1 MSVFLPDDF
10 DARRPLALIAGQG
23 NYPVLLAQRARNAGI
38 QLRLIELGGE
48 TSPELIE
55 SFPDDKRT
63 SVKVGQIGKL
73 LKELKKFDAGYAVMA
88 GQVTPGKLFKGLHP
102 DLKAIRM
109 LAGLDR
115 KNAETIFGAIGDE
128 IEKAGVQLLD
138 ARIFMDDDLAEEGA
152 MVKGKE
158 KIEPEHLA
166 HGIEIARENARLD
179 VGQGVVVSRGTV
191 LAVEA
196 FEGTNAML
204 ERAGKFGAKN
214 CLFVKLGKPKQ
225 DTRFDVPV
233 FGLQTL
239 KTLSEA
245 NIKNVALASGSVLIL
260 DKGTVIKEA
269 KKLGIRCHRG
279 ETLNFSSCYFTQ
291 KY

>member
-1 MSVFLPDDF
+1 MSRFLPENF
-10 DARRPLALIAGQG
+10 DASRRLALIAGQG
-23 NYPVLLAQRARNAGI
+23 QYPILLAKRARQAGI
-38 QLRLIELGGE
+38 SLRLIELGGE
-48 TSPELIE
+48 TAPELIS
-55 SFPDDKRT
+55 SFSDDER
-63 SVKVGQIGKL
+63 SAVKVGQVGKL
-73 LKELKKFDAGYAVMA
+73 LKELKRFDAGYAVMA

-128 IEKAGVQLLD
+128 IEKVGVHLLD
-138 ARIFMDDDLAEEGA
+138 ARVFMDEDLAEEGV

-158 KIEPEHLA
+158 KIAPEHLN

-196 FEGTNAML
+196 FEGTNSML

-239 KTLSEA
+239 QAMKDAGIENA
-245 NIKNVALASGSVLIL
+245 ALESVSVLLL
-260 DKGTVIKEA
+260 DKSEVLKQA
-269 KKLGIRCHRG
+269 KKLGIG
-279 ETLNFSSCYFTQ
+279 LSGVKT
-291 KY
+291 

>member
-1 MSVFLPDDF
+1 MSRFLPNDF
-10 DARRPLALIAGQG
+10 DPSRPLALIAGQG
-23 NYPVLLAQRARNAGI
+23 IYPQLLADRARKTGI
-38 QLRLIELGGE
+38 PLRLIELGGE
-48 TSPELIE
+48 TSTELINT
-55 SFPDDKRT
+55 FPENQCST
-63 SVKVGQIGKL
+63 VKVGQVGKL
-73 LKELKKFDAGYAVMA
+73 LKELKKLDAKYAVMA

-115 KNAETIFGAIGDE
+115 KNAETIFGAIGEE
-128 IEKAGVQLLD
+128 IEKAGVHLLD
-138 ARIFMDDDLAEEGA
+138 ARVFMDQDLAEEGV
-152 MVKGKE
+152 MIQGKE
-158 KIEPEHLA
+158 KIEPEHLK

-196 FEGTNAML
+196 FEGTNQML

-214 CLFVKLGKPKQ
+214 CLFVKLAKPKQ

-239 KTLSEA
+239 HAMKDA
-245 NIKNVALASGSVLIL
+245 GIGNAALESGSVLLL
-260 DKGTVIKEA
+260 DKPQVEAEA
-269 KKLGIRCHRG
+269 KKLGIG
-279 ETLNFSSCYFTQ
+279 LSGIS
-291 KY
+291 K

>member
-1 MSVFLPDDF
+1 MSRFLPDNF
-10 DARRPLALIAGQG
+10 DASLPLTLIAGQG
-23 NYPVLLAQRARNAGI
+23 QYPVLLAERARKAKI
-38 QLRLIELGGE
+38 PIRLIELGGE
-48 TSPELIE
+48 THPDLVS
-55 SFPDDKRT
+55 SFPEDERAA
-63 SVKVGQIGKL
+63 VKVGQVGKL

-128 IEKAGVQLLD
+128 IEKIGVHLLD
-138 ARIFMDDDLAEEGA
+138 ARVFMDEDLASEGV

-158 KIEPEHLA
+158 KIDPEHLA

-204 ERAGKFGAKN
+204 DRAGKFGAKN

-233 FGLQTL
+233 FGMQTL
-239 KTLSEA
+239 EKMKYA
-245 NIKNVALASGSVLIL
+245 GIGNVAFEDGSVLLL
-260 DKGTVIKEA
+260 DKE
-269 KKLGIRCHRG
+269 KLLFTATQMGIG
-279 ETLNFSSCYFTQ
+279 IQGFNQ
-291 KY
+291 NI

>member
-1 MSVFLPDDF
+1 MSRFLPDDF
-10 DARRPLALIAGQG
+10 DASQPLALIAGQG
-23 NYPVLLAQRARNAGI
+23 DYPILLAERARKAGI
-38 QLRLIELGGE
+38 NLRLIELGGE
-48 TSPELIE
+48 TSPELVS
-55 SFPDDKRT
+55 SFSDNER
-63 SVKVGQIGKL
+63 SAVKVGQVGKL

-115 KNAETIFGAIGDE
+115 RNAETIFGAIGDE
-128 IEKAGVQLLD
+128 IEQAGVHLLD
-138 ARIFMDDDLAEEGA
+138 ARVFMDEDLAEEGV

-158 KIEPEHLA
+158 KVETEHLA

-196 FEGTNAML
+196 FEGTNAMI
-204 ERAGKFGAKN
+204 ERAGSFGTKN
-214 CLFVKLGKPKQ
+214 CLLVKLGKPQQ

-233 FGLQTL
+233 FGLNTL
-239 KTLSEA
+239 QA
-245 NIKNVALASGSVLIL
+245 MKNSGVFSAALQSNHVLIL
-260 DKGTVIKEA
+260 NKEKVLQEA
-269 KKLGIRCHRG
+269 KDKKI
-279 ETLNFSSCYFTQ
+279 TLIGV
-291 KY
+291 

>member
-1 MSVFLPDDF
+1 MSRFLPDNF
-10 DARRPLALIAGQG
+10 DASRPLALIAGQG
-23 NYPVLLAQRARNAGI
+23 NYPILLAERARQAGI
-38 QLRLIELGGE
+38 SLRLIELGGE
-48 TSPELIE
+48 TSPELVS
-55 SFPDDKRT
+55 SFSENERT
-63 SVKVGQIGKL
+63 AVKVGQVGKL
-73 LKELKKFDAGYAVMA
+73 LKELKRLGAGYSVMA

-115 KNAETIFGAIGDE
+115 KNAETIFGAIANE
-128 IEKAGVQLLD
+128 IEKAGVHLLD
-138 ARIFMDDDLAEEGA
+138 ARIFMDEDLAEEGM

-158 KIEPEHLA
+158 KIEPDHLN
-166 HGIEIARENARLD
+166 HGIDIARENARLD

-204 ERAGKFGAKN
+204 ERAGTFGAKN

-233 FGLQTL
+233 FGSHTLQ
-239 KTLSEA
+239 SV
-245 NIKNVALASGSVLIL
+245 IKSGIGTVALESSHVIML
-260 DKGTVIKEA
+260 DKKSLLIEA
-269 KKLGIRCHRG
+269 KKNKITLLGI
-279 ETLNFSSCYFTQ
+279 Q
-291 KY
+291 K

>member
-1 MSVFLPDDF
+1 MSRFLPDDF
-10 DARRPLALIAGQG
+10 DPSRPLTLIAGQG
-23 NYPVLLAQRARNAGI
+23 IYPQLLAERARKAGI
-38 QLRLIELGGE
+38 PIRLIELGGE
-48 TSPELIE
+48 TSNELIT
-55 SFPDDKRT
+55 SFPENQR
-63 SVKVGQIGKL
+63 SAVKVGQVGKL
-73 LKELKKFDAGYAVMA
+73 LKELKKLDAKYAVMA

-128 IEKAGVQLLD
+128 IEKVGVHLLD
-138 ARIFMDDDLAEEGA
+138 ARVFMDQDLAEEGV
-152 MVKGKE
+152 MVQGKE
-158 KIEPEHLA
+158 KIDAEHLM
-166 HGIEIARENARLD
+166 HGVEIARENARLD

-239 KTLSEA
+239 HAMKEA
-245 NIKNVALASGSVLIL
+245 GIGNAAVEAGSVLLLEKNEIL
-260 DKGTVIKEA
+260 KESQ
-269 KKLGIRCHRG
+269 KSKIGIQG
-279 ETLNFSSCYFTQ
+279 I
-291 KY
+291 

>member
-1 MSVFLPDDF
+1 MSRFLPENF
-10 DARRPLALIAGQG
+10 DASRPLALIAGQG
-23 NYPVLLAQRARNAGI
+23 LYPVLLAERARQAGI
-38 QLRLIELGGE
+38 SVRLIELGGE
-48 TSPELIE
+48 TAPELIS
-55 SFPDDKRT
+55 SFSDDER
-63 SVKVGQIGKL
+63 SAVKVGQVGKL
-73 LKELKKFDAGYAVMA
+73 LKELKRFDAGYAVMA

-128 IEKAGVQLLD
+128 IEKVGVHLLD
-138 ARIFMDDDLAEEGA
+138 ARVFMDEDLADEGT

-158 KIEPEHLA
+158 KIEAGHLA
-166 HGIEIARENARLD
+166 HGVEIARENARLD

-204 ERAGKFGAKN
+204 ERAGKFRAKN

-239 KTLSEA
+239 EA
-245 NIKNVALASGSVLIL
+245 MKGAGIKNAAIEAGSVLLLNKKEVIREAQRV
-260 DKGTVIKEA
+260 GTSL
-269 KKLGIRCHRG
+269 LGI
-279 ETLNFSSCYFTQ
+279 T
-291 KY
+291 

>member
-1 MSVFLPDDF
+1 MSRFLPENF
-10 DARRPLALIAGQG
+10 DATRPLALIAGQG
-23 NYPVLLAQRARNAGI
+23 QYPVLLAERARQAGI
-38 QLRLIELGGE
+38 SVRLIELGGE
-48 TSPELIE
+48 TSPELVD
-55 SFPDDKRT
+55 SFAMDER
-63 SVKVGQIGKL
+63 SAVKVGQVGKL
-73 LKELKKFDAGYAVMA
+73 LKELKRLGAGYAVMA

-109 LAGLDR
+109 LAGLER

-128 IEKAGVQLLD
+128 IEKAGVHLLD
-138 ARIFMDDDLAEEGA
+138 ARVFMDQDLAEEGV

-158 KIEPEHLA
+158 KIAPEHLN

-204 ERAGKFGAKN
+204 DRAGQFGAKN
-214 CLFVKLGKPKQ
+214 CLFVKIGKPQQ

-239 KTLSEA
+239 QAMKDAGIGTAALESGAVLLLDRDDVIREAGNQKVTLM
-245 NIKNVALASGSVLIL
+245 
-260 DKGTVIKEA
+260 
-269 KKLGIRCHRG
+269 GIP
-279 ETLNFSSCYFTQ
+279 
-291 KY
+291 K

>member
-1 MSVFLPDDF
+1 MSRFLPENF
-10 DARRPLALIAGQG
+10 DAIRPLALIAGQG
-23 NYPVLLAQRARNAGI
+23 LYPVLLAERARQAGI
-38 QLRLIELGGE
+38 SVRLIELGGE
-48 TSPELIE
+48 TSPELVD
-55 SFPDDKRT
+55 SFAKEER
-63 SVKVGQIGKL
+63 SAVKVGQVGKL
-73 LKELKKFDAGYAVMA
+73 LKELKRMDAGYAVMA

-115 KNAETIFGAIGDE
+115 KNAETIFGAIGEE
-128 IEKAGVQLLD
+128 IEKAGVHLLD
-138 ARIFMDDDLAEEGA
+138 ARVFMDEDLAEEGV

-158 KIEPEHLA
+158 KIDPEHLA

-239 KTLSEA
+239 EA
-245 NIKNVALASGSVLIL
+245 MKDAGIGNAALNRV
-260 DKGTVIKEA
+260 
-269 KKLGIRCHRG
+269 R
-279 ETLNFSSCYFTQ
+279 FSSWINQ
-291 KY
+291 KS

>member
-1 MSVFLPDDF
+1 MSRFLPENF
-10 DARRPLALIAGQG
+10 DTTRPLAIIAGQG
-23 NYPVLLAQRARNAGI
+23 CYPILLAERARKAGI
-38 QLRLIELGGE
+38 HICLIELGGE
-48 TSPELIE
+48 TSPDLIS
-55 SFPDDKRT
+55 SFPENQRST
-63 SVKVGQIGKL
+63 VKVGQVGKL
-73 LKELKKFDAGYAVMA
+73 LKELKNFNAGYAVMA
-88 GQVTPGKLFKGLHP
+88 GQVTPGKLFRGLHP

-115 KNAETIFGAIGDE
+115 KNAETIFGAIGEE
-128 IEKAGVQLLD
+128 IEKAGVHLLD
-138 ARIFMDDDLAEEGA
+138 ARVFMDEDLAEEGV

-158 KIEPEHLA
+158 KIDPKHLA

-196 FEGTNAML
+196 FEGTNSML

-239 KTLSEA
+239 EA
-245 NIKNVALASGSVLIL
+245 MKGAGIKNAAIEAGSVLL
-260 DKGTVIKEA
+260 LNKKEVTREAQRVGTSL
-269 KKLGIRCHRG
+269 LGI
-279 ETLNFSSCYFTQ
+279 T
-291 KY
+291 

>member
-1 MSVFLPDDF
+1 MSRFLPDNF
-10 DARRPLALIAGQG
+10 DTSLPLTLIAGQG
-23 NYPVLLAQRARNAGI
+23 QYPVLLAERARKAKI
-38 QLRLIELGGE
+38 PLRLIELGGE
-48 TSPELIE
+48 TSPDLVF
-55 SFPDDKRT
+55 SFPEDERT
-63 SVKVGQIGKL
+63 AVKVGQVGKL
-73 LKELKKFDAGYAVMA
+73 LKELRKFDAGYAVMA

-102 DLKAIRM
+102 DFKAIRM

-128 IEKAGVQLLD
+128 IEKMGVHLLD
-138 ARIFMDDDLAEEGA
+138 SRVFMDEDIADEGI

-158 KIEPEHLA
+158 KIDPEHLA

-179 VGQGVVVSRGTV
+179 VGQGVVVSQGTV

-204 ERAGKFGAKN
+204 DRAGQFGAKN

-225 DTRFDVPV
+225 DTRFDIPV

-245 NIKNVALASGSVLIL
+245 KIKNAALESGSVLLL
-260 DKGTVIKEA
+260 DKVEVFIRA
-269 KKLGIRCHRG
+269 KKLGIG
-279 ETLNFSSCYFTQ
+279 LVGVN
-291 KY
+291 

>member
-1 MSVFLPDDF
+1 MSRFLPDNF
-10 DARRPLALIAGQG
+10 DANLPLTLIAGQG
-23 NYPVLLAQRARNAGI
+23 QYPVLLAERAREAKI
-38 QLRLIELGGE
+38 PLRLIELGGE
-48 TSPELIE
+48 TSPELVS
-55 SFPDDKRT
+55 SFSEDERAA
-63 SVKVGQIGKL
+63 VKVGQVGKL
-73 LKELKKFDAGYAVMA
+73 LKELKRLDAGYAVMA

-128 IEKAGVQLLD
+128 IEKIGVHLLD
-138 ARIFMDDDLAEEGA
+138 ARVFMDEDLASEGV

-158 KIEPEHLA
+158 KIDPEHLA

-179 VGQGVVVSRGTV
+179 VGQGVVVSQGTV

-204 ERAGKFGAKN
+204 DRAGQFGAKN

-239 KTLSEA
+239 QAMKDAGIGNAALKTGSVLLLNKEKLLSEA
-245 NIKNVALASGSVLIL
+245 NKQRI
-260 DKGTVIKEA
+260 
-269 KKLGIRCHRG
+269 GITG
-279 ETLNFSSCYFTQ
+279 FANS
-291 KY
+291 

>member
-1 MSVFLPDDF
+1 MSRFLPENF
-10 DARRPLALIAGQG
+10 DATRPLALIAGQG
-23 NYPVLLAQRARNAGI
+23 QYPVLLAERARQAGI
-38 QLRLIELGGE
+38 SVRLIELGGE
-48 TSPELIE
+48 TSPELVE
-55 SFPDDKRT
+55 SFAMDER
-63 SVKVGQIGKL
+63 SAVKVGQVGKL
-73 LKELKKFDAGYAVMA
+73 LKELKRLDAGYAVMA

-109 LAGLDR
+109 LAGLER

-128 IEKAGVQLLD
+128 IEKAGVHLLD
-138 ARIFMDDDLAEEGA
+138 ARVFMDQDLAEEGV

-158 KIEPEHLA
+158 KIAPEHLN

-204 ERAGKFGAKN
+204 DRAGKFGAKN
-214 CLFVKLGKPKQ
+214 CLFVKIGKPQQ

-239 KTLSEA
+239 QAMKGAGIGTAALESGAVLLLDRDDVIREAGNQKITLM
-245 NIKNVALASGSVLIL
+245 
-260 DKGTVIKEA
+260 
-269 KKLGIRCHRG
+269 GIP
-279 ETLNFSSCYFTQ
+279 
-291 KY
+291 K

>member
-1 MSVFLPDDF
+1 MSRFLPENF
-10 DARRPLALIAGQG
+10 DATHPLALIAGQG
-23 NYPVLLAQRARNAGI
+23 QYPVLLAQRARQAGI
-38 QLRLIELGGE
+38 SVRLIELGGE
-48 TSPELIE
+48 TSPELVD
-55 SFPDDKRT
+55 SFAKDKR
-63 SVKVGQIGKL
+63 SAVKVGQVGKL
-73 LKELKKFDAGYAVMA
+73 LKELKRLEAGYAVMA

-109 LAGLDR
+109 LAGLER

-128 IEKAGVQLLD
+128 IEKAGVHLLD
-138 ARIFMDDDLAEEGA
+138 ARVFMDQDLAEEGV

-204 ERAGKFGAKN
+204 DRAGKFGAKN
-214 CLFVKLGKPKQ
+214 CLFVKIGKPQQ

-239 KTLSEA
+239 HAMKDAGIGTAALESGAVLLLDRDDVIREAGNQKVTLM
-245 NIKNVALASGSVLIL
+245 
-260 DKGTVIKEA
+260 
-269 KKLGIRCHRG
+269 GIP
-279 ETLNFSSCYFTQ
+279 
-291 KY
+291 K

>member
-1 MSVFLPDDF
+1 MSRFLPENF
-10 DARRPLALIAGQG
+10 DATRPLALIAGQG
-23 NYPVLLAQRARNAGI
+23 QYPVLLAERARQAGI
-38 QLRLIELGGE
+38 SVRLIELGGE
-48 TSPELIE
+48 TSPELVD
-55 SFPDDKRT
+55 SFIKEER
-63 SVKVGQIGKL
+63 SAVKVGQVGKL
-73 LKELKKFDAGYAVMA
+73 LKELKRLGAGYAVMA

-115 KNAETIFGAIGDE
+115 KNAETIFGAIGEE
-128 IEKAGVQLLD
+128 IEKAGVHLLD
-138 ARIFMDDDLAEEGA
+138 ARGFMDEDLAEEGV

-158 KIEPEHLA
+158 KIDPEHLA

-239 KTLSEA
+239 EA
-245 NIKNVALASGSVLIL
+245 MKDAGIKNAAIEAGSVLLLNKNEVIREAQRV
-260 DKGTVIKEA
+260 GTSL
-269 KKLGIRCHRG
+269 LGI
-279 ETLNFSSCYFTQ
+279 T
-291 KY
+291 

>member
-1 MSVFLPDDF
+1 MSKFLPQNF
-10 DARRPLALIAGQG
+10 DAAKILVLIAGQG
-23 NYPVLLAQRARNAGI
+23 FYPTLLAQRAKSSGI
-38 QLRLIELGGE
+38 NLRLIELGGE
-48 TSPELIE
+48 TSEELVQ
-55 SFPDDKRT
+55 SFPTNERS
-63 SVKVGQIGKL
+63 SVKVGQVGKL
-73 LKELKKFDAGYAVMA
+73 LKELKKFNAGYAVMA
-88 GQVTPGKLFKGLHP
+88 GQVTPGKLFRGLQP

-115 KNAETIFGAIGDE
+115 KNAETIFGAIGNE
-128 IEKAGVQLLD
+128 IENVGVHLLD
-138 ARIFMDDDLAEEGA
+138 ARVFMDQDLAEEGV

-158 KIEPEHLA
+158 KIESQHLI

-214 CLFVKLGKPKQ
+214 CLFVKLGKPNQ

-239 KTLSEA
+239 IAMKELG
-245 NIKNVALASGSVLIL
+245 IKNTALESGAVLIL
-260 DKGTVIKEA
+260 DKTTLLSSA
-269 KKLGIRCHRG
+269 KKWGIG
-279 ETLNFSSCYFTQ
+279 IVGI
-291 KY
+291 

>member
-1 MSVFLPDDF
+1 MSRFLPDNF
-10 DARRPLALIAGQG
+10 DASLPLTLIAGQG
-23 NYPVLLAQRARNAGI
+23 QYPVLLAERARKAKI
-38 QLRLIELGGE
+38 PLRLIELGGE
-48 TSPELIE
+48 TSPELVS
-55 SFPDDKRT
+55 SFPEDERAA
-63 SVKVGQIGKL
+63 VKVGQVGKL
-73 LKELKKFDAGYAVMA
+73 LKELKKLDAGYAVMA

-128 IEKAGVQLLD
+128 IEKIGVHLLD
-138 ARIFMDDDLAEEGA
+138 ARVFMDEDLASEGV

-158 KIEPEHLA
+158 KIDPEHLA

-179 VGQGVVVSRGTV
+179 VGQGVVVSQGTV

-204 ERAGKFGAKN
+204 KRAGQFGAKN

-239 KTLSEA
+239 QEMKDVGIGNA
-245 NIKNVALASGSVLIL
+245 ALEMGSVLLL
-260 DKGTVIKEA
+260 DKAEILKQA
-269 KKLGIRCHRG
+269 KKLGIG
-279 ETLNFSSCYFTQ
+279 LTGVEN
-291 KY
+291 

>member
-1 MSVFLPDDF
+1 MSRFLPGNF
-10 DARRPLALIAGQG
+10 DASRPLALIAGQG
-23 NYPVLLAQRARNAGI
+23 QYPFLLAERARQAGI
-38 QLRLIELGGE
+38 SLRLIELGSE
-48 TSPELIE
+48 TSTDLVD
-55 SFPDDKRT
+55 SFAKDQR
-63 SVKVGQIGKL
+63 SVVKVGQVGKL
-73 LKELKKFDAGYAVMA
+73 LKELKRLGAGYAVMA

-109 LAGLDR
+109 LAGLER

-128 IEKAGVQLLD
+128 IEKAGIHLLD
-138 ARIFMDDDLAEEGA
+138 ARVFMDQDLAEEGV

-158 KIEPEHLA
+158 KITPEHLD
-166 HGIEIARENARLD
+166 HGVEIARENARLD

-239 KTLSEA
+239 QAMNDAGIGTA
-245 NIKNVALASGSVLIL
+245 ALES
-260 DKGTVIKEA
+260 GTVLLLDRDHITREA
-269 KKLGIRCHRG
+269 DNLKITLIGIP
-279 ETLNFSSCYFTQ
+279 
-291 KY
+291 K

>member
-1 MSVFLPDDF
+1 MSRFLPENF
-10 DARRPLALIAGQG
+10 DASRPLALIAGQG
-23 NYPVLLAQRARNAGI
+23 LYPVLLAERARQAGI
-38 QLRLIELGGE
+38 SVRLIELGGE
-48 TSPELIE
+48 TAPELIS
-55 SFPDDKRT
+55 SFSDDER
-63 SVKVGQIGKL
+63 SAVKVGQVGKL
-73 LKELKKFDAGYAVMA
+73 LKELKRFDAGYAVMA

-128 IEKAGVQLLD
+128 IEKMGVHLLD
-138 ARIFMDDDLAEEGA
+138 ARVFMDEDLADEGT

-158 KIEPEHLA
+158 KIEAGHLA
-166 HGIEIARENARLD
+166 HGVEIARENARLD

-239 KTLSEA
+239 EA
-245 NIKNVALASGSVLIL
+245 MKDAGIKNAAIEAGSVLLLNKKEVIREAQRV
-260 DKGTVIKEA
+260 GTSL
-269 KKLGIRCHRG
+269 LGI
-279 ETLNFSSCYFTQ
+279 T
-291 KY
+291 

>member
-1 MSVFLPDDF
+1 MPQ
-10 DARRPLALIAGQG
+10 ALGR
-23 NYPVLLAQRARNAGI
+23 LLC
-38 QLRLIELGGE
+38 
-48 TSPELIE
+48 
-55 SFPDDKRT
+55 
-63 SVKVGQIGKL
+63 
-73 LKELKKFDAGYAVMA
+73 
-88 GQVTPGKLFKGLHP
+88 
-102 DLKAIRM
+102 
-109 LAGLDR
+109 
-115 KNAETIFGAIGDE
+115 
-128 IEKAGVQLLD
+128 LLD
-138 ARIFMDDDLAEEGA
+138 ARIFMDEDLANQGL

-158 KIEPEHLA
+158 KIAPEHLA

-204 ERAGKFGAKN
+204 ERAGQFGAKN

-245 NIKNVALASGSVLIL
+245 NIKNVALETGSVLLL
-260 DKGTVIKEA
+260 DKDEVLKQSNKLKIGI
-269 KKLGIRCHRG
+269 LGI
-279 ETLNFSSCYFTQ
+279 
-291 KY
+291 

>member
-1 MSVFLPDDF
+1 MSLFLPHDF
-10 DARRPLALIAGQG
+10 DASRPLALIAGQG
-23 NYPVLLAQRARNAGI
+23 NYPILLAKRAREAGI
-38 QLRLIELGGE
+38 DLRLIELGGE
-48 TSPELIE
+48 TSPELIG
-55 SFPDDKRT
+55 SFSNDKRS
-63 SVKVGQIGKL
+63 SVKVGQVGKL

-128 IEKAGVQLLD
+128 IEQTGVHLLD
-138 ARIFMDDDLAEEGA
+138 ARAFMDEDLAEVGA
-152 MVKGKE
+152 MVNGKE

-191 LAVEA
+191 LAIEA

-239 KTLSEA
+239 KSMKKA
-245 NIKNVALASGSVLIL
+245 GIGNAALEFESVLL
-260 DKGTVIKEA
+260 LNKDEVVKEA
-269 KKLGIRCHRG
+269 KKLGIG
-279 ETLNFSSCYFTQ
+279 VTGVKT
-291 KY
+291 K